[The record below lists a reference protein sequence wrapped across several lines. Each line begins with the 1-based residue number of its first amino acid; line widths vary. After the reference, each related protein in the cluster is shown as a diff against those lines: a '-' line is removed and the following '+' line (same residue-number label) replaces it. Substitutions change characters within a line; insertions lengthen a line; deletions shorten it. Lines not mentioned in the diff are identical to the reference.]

1 MQGKI
6 IKGIAG
12 FYYVFVAG
20 AGIFECKAKGIF
32 RKDSIKPLVGD
43 IVNIDILD
51 SSQLKGN
58 IVSIEERK
66 NQLIRPTLA
75 NIDQALVIFAI
86 NKPEP
91 NFNLLDRFLISMEM
105 QGIPAIIAFNK
116 KDLASEEE
124 LDRLYRAYGRQ
135 SYRVIFTS
143 TKEVGGID
151 ELKELLRGKTTTV
164 AGPSGVGKSSIINVL
179 QPFAEAE
186 TGEVSKKIA
195 RGKHTTRHSEIIM
208 IDDQSFIIDTPG
220 FSSLNVELECKE
232 ELKNYF
238 PEYVELEKYCRFAGC
253 MHINEPDCQVKQAL
267 AEGKLSDIR
276 YKSYLEIFE
285 ELKNKR
291 RY

>member
-1 MQGKI
+1 MRGKI

-43 IVNIDILD
+43 LVEIDILD
-51 SSQLKGN
+51 NIQLKGN
-58 IVSIEERK
+58 IVSIEKRK

-105 QGIPAIIAFNK
+105 QGIPSVIAFNK
-116 KDLASEEE
+116 KDLASNEEME
-124 LDRLYRAYGRQ
+124 NLYLAYGRQ
-135 SYRVIFTS
+135 SYKVIFTS
-143 TKEVGGID
+143 TKEEGGID
-151 ELKELLRGKTTTV
+151 ELRELLIGKTTTV

-179 QPFAEAE
+179 QPTAEAQ

-195 RGKHTTRHSEIIM
+195 RGRHTTRHSEIIM
-208 IDDQSFIIDTPG
+208 IDEQSFIIDTPG
-220 FSSLNVELECKE
+220 FSSLNVES
-232 ELKNYF
+232 
-238 PEYVELEKYCRFAGC
+238 V
-253 MHINEPDCQVKQAL
+253 
-267 AEGKLSDIR
+267 
-276 YKSYLEIFE
+276 SYTHLT
-285 ELKNKR
+285 LPTKA
-291 RY
+291 

>member
-43 IVNIDILD
+43 LVEIDILD
-51 SSQLKGN
+51 NIQLKGN
-58 IVSIEERK
+58 IVSIEKRK

-105 QGIPAIIAFNK
+105 QGIPSVIAFNK
-116 KDLASEEE
+116 KDLASNEEME
-124 LDRLYRAYGRQ
+124 NLYLAYGRQ
-135 SYRVIFTS
+135 SYKVIFTS
-143 TKEVGGID
+143 TKEEGGID
-151 ELKELLRGKTTTV
+151 ELRELLIGKTTTV

-179 QPFAEAE
+179 QPTAEAQ

-195 RGKHTTRHSEIIM
+195 RGRHTTRHSEIIM
-208 IDDQSFIIDTPG
+208 IDEQSFIIDTPG
-220 FSSLNVELECKE
+220 FSSLNVELESKE

-238 PEYVELEKYCRFAGC
+238 PEYVELEQYCRFAGC

-267 AEGKLSDIR
+267 AEGKLSEIR